1 MSLMNSNKLSG
12 DWSFIYNTQPLV
24 KIMEIKIASI
34 NCNSFR
40 CEIKQASIFAFLN
53 ANKVNIVCLQET
65 FMDSMHYKKEIK
77 NKWACDVFMS
87 PAPQNNSCGVAIL
100 VKKNLNLN
108 ILKIFNDAEGRL
120 VFIDFFI
127 QERHTD

>member
-1 MSLMNSNKLSG
+1 
-12 DWSFIYNTQPLV
+12 
-24 KIMEIKIASI
+24 MEIKIASI

-40 CEIKQASIFAFLN
+40 CEIKQTSIFAFLN

-77 NKWACDVFMS
+77 NKWACYVFMS

-100 VKKNLNLN
+100 VKKK
-108 ILKIFNDAEGRL
+108 LKSEYFKN
-120 VFIDFFI
+120 F
-127 QERHTD
+127 Q